1 MNTAF
6 FNLPDFLKIGLM
18 AALFLAM
25 VKFLIVK
32 TQPANQ
38 E

>member
-6 FNLPDFLKIGLM
+6 FNLSDFVKIGLM

-25 VKFLIVK
+25 VKFVAVK
-32 TQPANQ
+32 TTGPVTA
-38 E
+38 